1 LIFTAVFVRSELF
14 GGLHRHTATLT
25 NFRFHIRLLLNF
37 MTQKYSASVLNRL
50 SILAFSGDKGMPGIN
65 ALASFETK
73 HTEKAT
79 ERDI

>member
-14 GGLHRHTATLT
+14 GSFHRHTATLT
-25 NFRFHIRLLLNF
+25 IFRFHIRLLLNF

-50 SILAFSGDKGMPGIN
+50 SIFAFSGDKGIPGIN
-65 ALASFETK
+65 AMTPFETK
-73 HTEKAT
+73 CTEKAT